1 MTAETRVAGS
11 ESPGVVA
18 AGGPP
23 LRATRLDAGT
33 EVESLLA
40 ALGSA
45 TIAGVDEVGRGAWAG
60 PLTVGIAVASPRALR
75 RLPKGIRDSKEL
87 SAVQREELFA
97 PVSKALLGHATGHAT
112 PEECDLLGLTA
123 AQRLATGRAFDAL
136 GEMPEAIIVDGPI
149 DFSQSGAVCVVDGDR
164 LCVLVAAASVLAKVT
179 RDRLMVAAADEHAG
193 YGFER
198 NKGYATFE
206 HRVAVG
212 RLGLTPIHRTTWAV
226 APIGAEVPF
235 ECETKKEEPYRD
247 QL

>member
-1 MTAETRVAGS
+1 VTATEPSPLDGARAQTRRPVR
-11 ESPGVVA
+11 V
-18 AGGPP
+18 
-23 LRATRLDAGT
+23 DAGT

-60 PLTVGIAVASPRALR
+60 PLTVGVAVASARALR

-97 PVSKALLGHATGHAT
+97 PVSKSLLAHSTGHAT
-112 PEECDLLGLTA
+112 PDECDRLGLTL
-123 AQRLATGRAFDAL
+123 AQRLATERAFAAL
-136 GEMPEAIIVDGPI
+136 SMTPDAIIVDGPI

-179 RDRLMVAAADEHAG
+179 RDRLMVQAADEHSS

-198 NKGYATFE
+198 NKGYATLE

-212 RLGLTPIHRTTWAV
+212 RFGLTPIHRATWAV
-226 APIGAEVPF
+226 SPIEAESSS
-235 ECETKKEEPYRD
+235 EELTKKEQPDRD